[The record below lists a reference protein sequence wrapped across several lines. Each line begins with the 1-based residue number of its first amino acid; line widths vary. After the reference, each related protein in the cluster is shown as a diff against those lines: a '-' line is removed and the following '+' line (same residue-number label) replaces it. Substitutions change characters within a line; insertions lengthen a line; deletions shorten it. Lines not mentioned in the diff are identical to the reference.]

1 MDVDKLRYLE
11 KEDFR
16 VLIAVEMGM
25 KNHEIVPLPLISA
38 IAGIHRGAV
47 ARMLSDLC
55 KHGLVAFERSKKFD
69 GYRLTV
75 LGYDFLALKALC
87 TRGVVGSL
95 GNQIGVGKE
104 SDVYV
109 GGDPERND
117 LCLKFHRLGR
127 TSFRKIK
134 EKRDYHRKRHA
145 ASWLYLSRLAAAKE
159 FAFLKA
165 LADRGFP
172 VPRPVDVCR
181 HLVVMGLIEG
191 DTLCHVDHV
200 EDVGALY
207 DRLMSLIVKFGRHGL
222 IHGDFNE
229 FNLMLLEGEQV
240 VVIDFPQMV
249 SMDHPNAQFY
259 FERDVECVRTFF
271 RRKFNYD
278 SDDFPKFSEVVRKY
292 SLDVELEA
300 SGFTKQMQIDLN
312 KAYDNGDFQAHC
324 GNEQVENFVDSED
337 DENEDDEEVTD
348 DETGSGD
355 ECSTIVEES
364 KDNEELQD
372 EKKMRENEAKI
383 LSRSE
388 RFSNWLGEATTQL
401 EKLVVEE
408 GGSADDDCPLLVHL
422 RDVERQSELRED
434 REPYIHAREELDRI
448 EAEAAVMPNTSEEL
462 HSNQRPKKVR
472 GAQSIMSTTS
482 TIPPEEIKRRVALE
496 KMRNKEK
503 TKLRV
508 KGKQSA
514 VGRGRKEN
522 RHTINEYKG
531 WI

>member
-1 MDVDKLRYLE
+1 MDVEKLRYLE

-25 KNHEIVPLPLISA
+25 KNHEIVPLPLVSA

-55 KHGLVAFERSKKFD
+55 KHGLVALERSKKFD

-87 TRGVVGSL
+87 TRNVVGSV

-145 ASWLYLSRLAAAKE
+145 ASWLYLSRLAAAK
-159 FAFLKA
+159 
-165 LADRGFP
+165 
-172 VPRPVDVCR
+172 
-181 HLVVMGLIEG
+181 
-191 DTLCHVDHV
+191 
-200 EDVGALY
+200 
-207 DRLMSLIVKFGRHGL
+207 
-222 IHGDFNE
+222 
-229 FNLMLLEGEQV
+229 GEQV

-259 FERDVECVRTFF
+259 FERDVECIRTFF

-278 SDDFPKFSEVVRKY
+278 SDDFPKYSEVDRKY
-292 SLDVELEA
+292 NLDVELEA

-312 KAYDNGDFQAHC
+312 KAYDSGDFQAHC
-324 GNEQVENFVDSED
+324 DNGQGKDFVDSD
-337 DENEDDEEVTD
+337 EDDEEEDEETD
-348 DETGSGD
+348 GGDESES
-355 ECSTIVEES
+355 ECSTIQEDDED
-364 KDNEELQD
+364 KDKEELRQE
-372 EKKMRENEAKI
+372 EKSRENEAKL
-383 LSRSE
+383 LSQSE
-388 RFSNWLGEATTQL
+388 RFTNWLGEATSHL
-401 EKLVVEE
+401 EQLVVEE
-408 GGSADDDCPLLVHL
+408 AGSTGDECPLLVHL
-422 RDVERQSELRED
+422 REVERQTEYREE
-434 REPYIHAREELDRI
+434 REPYIRAREELDRI
-448 EAEAAVMPNTSEEL
+448 EAETAEMPETSEVES
-462 HSNQRPKKVR
+462 HAQQRPRKAR
-472 GAQSIMSTTS
+472 GAASTMSTTS

-514 VGRGRKEN
+514 VQRGRKDN
-522 RHTINEYKG
+522 RCTIKEYKG